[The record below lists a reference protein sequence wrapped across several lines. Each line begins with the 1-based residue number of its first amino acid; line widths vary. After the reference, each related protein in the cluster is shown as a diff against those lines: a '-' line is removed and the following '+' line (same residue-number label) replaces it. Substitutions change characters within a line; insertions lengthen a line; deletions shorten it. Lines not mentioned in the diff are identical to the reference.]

1 MQRRSM
7 NWSMSADRSLLSVDR
22 SLLDIDWRVLS
33 GSLAT
38 FTY

>member
-1 MQRRSM
+1 M
-7 NWSMSADRSLLSVDR
+7 NWSMSVDRSLLSVDR
-22 SLLDIDWRVLS
+22 SLLDINWRVLS